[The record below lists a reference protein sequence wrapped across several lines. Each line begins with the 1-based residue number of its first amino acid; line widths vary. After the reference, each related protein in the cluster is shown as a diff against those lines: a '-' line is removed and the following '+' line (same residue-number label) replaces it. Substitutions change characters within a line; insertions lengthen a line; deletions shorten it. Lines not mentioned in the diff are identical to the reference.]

1 MPTIKPRVNVT
12 LEPSTHEVIERLA
25 VLQGRTRGA
34 VIADLLDSVAPAL
47 GRTVALLEAA
57 ANAPRQVK
65 EGLRA
70 VIDSAHDELIAVSG
84 EGTKQLDF
92 ILDQLTNGGAA
103 DGADP
108 HLVTRGSGMPPSS
121 TDTTTKRAYKP
132 RKPRGSTK

>member
-25 VLQGRTRGA
+25 MLQGRTRGA

-47 GRTVALLEAA
+47 SRTVALLEAA

-65 EGLRA
+65 EGLKA
-70 VIDSAHDELIAVSG
+70 VIDSAHDELVAASG

-103 DGADP
+103 DGVNP
-108 HLVTRGSGMPPSS
+108 HVVTRGSGMPPLS
-121 TDTTTKRAYKP
+121 TETQTKRAYKP
-132 RKPRGSTK
+132 RKPRGSAK

>member
-1 MPTIKPRVNVT
+1 
-12 LEPSTHEVIERLA
+12 
-25 VLQGRTRGA
+25 
-34 VIADLLDSVAPAL
+34 
-47 GRTVALLEAA
+47 VALLEAA